1 MFRGVVLMV
10 LPAGAVLLVVV
21 VRVSDEVDVVV
32 VDSGSLL
39 LVQAMHESKTVQI
52 RRTRVVRDFMAV
64 NFKCGIIGGI
74 GGVVQR
80 VELT

>member
-1 MFRGVVLMV
+1 MFLGVVLMV

-52 RRTRVVRDFMAV
+52 RRTRQSLVPTCDH
-64 NFKCGIIGGI
+64 
-74 GGVVQR
+74 
-80 VELT
+80 